1 MAITHKERIGR
12 ALDILREGLYPFVER
27 EMRSVY
33 QDNWLVAATPSVPQD
48 PTLRRNAAQILQ
60 EDVYALLVLIC
71 DKWHS
76 VFKKNLGHAER
87 SLVGELRDTRNRWAH
102 NGSFSLDDTYRALDS
117 VYRLLSAISAPQ
129 AEIAEWQKKEL
140 LGIGFDKHQQFS
152 EQKLD
157 EEDKPTKNDT
167 KKHFKSDTLDR
178 NITPEPKLKPNSHN
192 DLSPKDMLKVNL
204 TPHREFLPADT
215 PAQKLF
221 LMLKLRPTK
230 EVAKTRPS
238 TTCAFLIDTSGSM
251 YEIVAGDT
259 QPTGHTYQQDGKT
272 YNQVTGGIT
281 KLDIVMK
288 SLRNLINSGHLDQND
303 RISLIQFDDQAS
315 TLIGLTPATQIT
327 QIEEAIAKL
336 KDFSGGTCMG
346 RGMNQALS
354 LLANQSMTS
363 RRALIFTDGE
373 TFDETECQQLAQEFA
388 NKGIPITALGIG
400 EYNEDLLMNLG
411 DNTGGRLHHVVAE
424 NAKGTQVAIADLP
437 DKLFEEIGQAQKEVI
452 NNLALNVRTVEGVKL
467 NRVTRVYP
475 DQAEFVLTEQPHPI
489 GVALGDDETVFILE
503 FDVDSRISCR
513 VRLAQLGLTYDVP
526 GQKRRGELTPQNV
539 VVQFIAGQGG
549 VAQVDQEVMGYVQ
562 QRNISQLVGDATKV
576 ADSNP
581 EQAEKLLETA
591 RRLTVKIGNKAMEES
606 LNDAQ
611 DELRKTRKIS
621 AGTRKTVKMGSKGKT
636 VKMNNDLDS
645 ELSDEQIRAISG
657 T

>member
-1 MAITHKERIGR
+1 MAITNKERVGR
-12 ALDILREGLYPFVER
+12 GLDLLREGLYPFVER
-27 EMRSVY
+27 EMRFKY
-33 QDNWLVAATPSVPQD
+33 RDKWLLNATSSIPQD
-48 PTLRRNAAQILQ
+48 RTLRRDAAQILK

-102 NGSFSLDDTYRALDS
+102 NGSFSNDDTYRALDS
-117 VYRLLSAISAPQ
+117 VDRLLSAIFAPQ
-129 AEIAEWQKKEL
+129 ADTVKQQKQEL
-140 LGIGFDKHQQFS
+140 LGLHINNPKS
-152 EQKLD
+152 PLEQELD
-157 EEDKPTKNDT
+157 RENKIT
-167 KKHFKSDTLDR
+167 KKDPKGDFEPEAPQQ
-178 NITPEPKLKPNSHN
+178 NITPQPKLKPKFSANN
-192 DLSPKDMLKVNL
+192 MLKVAL
-204 TPHREFLPADT
+204 TSHREFLPADT
-215 PAQKLF
+215 PDQKLF
-221 LMLKLRPTK
+221 LMLKLQPTK

-251 YEIVAGDT
+251 YEIVAGNP
-259 QPTGHTYQQDGKT
+259 QPTGYTYQQDGKT
-272 YNQVTGGIT
+272 YNQVTGGTT

-288 SLRNLINSGHLDQND
+288 SLRNLINSGRLDESD
-303 RISLIQFDDQAS
+303 RISLIQFDDKAS
-315 TLIGLTPATQIT
+315 TLIGLTPATEIT

-336 KDFSGGTCMG
+336 EDFSGGTCMG

-373 TFDETECQQLAQEFA
+373 TFDEAECKELAQEFA

-411 DNTGGRLHHVVAE
+411 DNTGGRLHHVVAD

-452 NNLALNVRTVEGVKL
+452 NNLALNVKTVEGVKL

-475 DQAEFVLTEQPHPI
+475 DQAEFPLTEQPHPI

-503 FDVDSRISCR
+503 FDVDSRLSCR

-539 VVQFIAGQGG
+539 VVQFIAGQSGA
-549 VAQVDQEVMGYVQ
+549 AQVDQEVMGYVQ
-562 QRNISQLVGDATKV
+562 QRNISQLVGNATKI

-636 VKMNNDLDS
+636 VKMKDDFNNQ
-645 ELSDEQIRAISG
+645 LSDEQIRAISG